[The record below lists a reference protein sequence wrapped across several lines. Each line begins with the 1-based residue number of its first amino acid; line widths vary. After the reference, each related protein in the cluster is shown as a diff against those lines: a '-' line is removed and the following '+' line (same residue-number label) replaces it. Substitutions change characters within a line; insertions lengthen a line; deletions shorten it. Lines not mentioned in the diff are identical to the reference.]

1 MKSVENNFS
10 DTKNKTID
18 AVLKE
23 IQEKCYKNLMEI
35 CQGLSAS
42 LNISINDVLPIQ
54 VMLFFFYAVLS
65 FIFS

>member
-1 MKSVENNFS
+1 MKLVVEKNFS

-18 AVLKE
+18 PILKE

-35 CQGLSAS
+35 CHGLSAS

-54 VMLFFFYAVLS
+54 VVLFFFMKFFV
-65 FIFS
+65 FS